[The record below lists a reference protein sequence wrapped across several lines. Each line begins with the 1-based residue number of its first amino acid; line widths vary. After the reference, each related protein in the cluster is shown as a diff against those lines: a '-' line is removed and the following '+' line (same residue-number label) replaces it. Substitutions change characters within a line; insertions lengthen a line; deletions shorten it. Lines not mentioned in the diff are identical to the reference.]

1 MTGSDVDGKYIEERW
16 MGLINLR
23 LQYICTIWDVNGQDN
38 EVQLHIIYKLNEMWQ
53 IIINTSTKGMFYV
66 FKIMHSIFFN

>member
-23 LQYICTIWDVNGQDN
+23 LQYFCTIWDVNGQDN
-38 EVQLHIIYKLNEMWQ
+38 EVQLHIIYKLNKMWQ
-53 IIINTSTKGMFYV
+53 NNK
-66 FKIMHSIFFN
+66 